1 MTTFASL
8 VTSISGLTITG
19 VNTTFDYTPESIGN
33 ADLPASF
40 VRLPS
45 GDVGFSPAD
54 CLASQKVRTI
64 ELVVLIKPVG
74 LETAEQNFSDTV
86 TMLDSVD
93 TAVGTWAYLPAQN
106 GIAITYSLSTSGDAP
121 EIVGDSSYWAVIA
134 TIQGQG

>member
-8 VTSISGLTITG
+8 VTSISGLSITG
-19 VNTTFDYTPESIGN
+19 VNTSYAYTPESLGN

-45 GDVGFSPAD
+45 GTIGFSPAD
-54 CLASQKVRTI
+54 CLDSQKTRSI
-64 ELVVLIKPVG
+64 ELVVCIKAIDLG
-74 LETAEQNFSDTV
+74 TAEQNFADTV

-106 GIAITYSLSTSGDAP
+106 GIAIEYSLSTSGTAP
-121 EIVGDSSYWAVIA
+121 EIVGDSAYYAVIA
-134 TIQGQG
+134 TITGQG